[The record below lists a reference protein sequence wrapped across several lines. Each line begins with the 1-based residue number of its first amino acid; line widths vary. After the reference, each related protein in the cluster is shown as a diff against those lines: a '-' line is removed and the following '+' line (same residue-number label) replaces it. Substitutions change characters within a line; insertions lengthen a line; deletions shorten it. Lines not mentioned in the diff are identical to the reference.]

1 MIGKL
6 YAIERQLK
14 EKYEGKQLDEPALK
28 DIYET
33 RQKHSK
39 PICDEYFNWYRQSKN
54 KTGGS
59 LFNAIKYSLN
69 EEKKLRVFLDHPICE
84 IDNNRAERYIKPYVT
99 GRKAWLFA
107 NSTRGAESSAMIFS
121 LVITAKENKL
131 KIFDYLVY
139 LFEQLAANRH
149 DLDMID
155 LEPLMPWSDLLP
167 KNLRI
172 SK

>member
-1 MIGKL
+1 
-6 YAIERQLK
+6 
-14 EKYEGKQLDEPALK
+14 
-28 DIYET
+28 
-33 RQKHSK
+33 
-39 PICDEYFNWYRQSKN
+39 
-54 KTGGS
+54 
-59 LFNAIKYSLN
+59 
-69 EEKKLRVFLDHPICE
+69 
-84 IDNNRAERYIKPYVT
+84 VT